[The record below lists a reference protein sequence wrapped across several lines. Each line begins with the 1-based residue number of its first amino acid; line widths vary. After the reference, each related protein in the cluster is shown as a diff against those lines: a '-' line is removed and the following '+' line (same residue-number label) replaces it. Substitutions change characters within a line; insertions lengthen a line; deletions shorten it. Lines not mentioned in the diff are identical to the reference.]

1 MPSRTEKTP
10 FGDITMTSDGTAI
23 TNITWASDSQADGG
37 SDAIL
42 DEGFRQLGEYAR
54 GKRQEFDVPIALTE
68 CSDERRKWLEAL
80 RRVPY
85 GATLSYAEFAE
96 SAGFSRKSARA
107 AGSACANNPLPII
120 YPCHRILRGDGK
132 LGNFGAYHHLATD
145 DERNLAVKEGL
156 IKHEKRFC

>member
-10 FGDITMTSDGTAI
+10 FGFINMTSNGKAI

-42 DEGFRQLGEYAR
+42 DEGFRQLNEYAL

-107 AGSACANNPLPII
+107 AGSACANNPIPII

-132 LGNFGAYHHLATD
+132 LGNFGAYQHLATD
-145 DERNLAVKEGL
+145 DARNLAVKDQL
-156 IKHEKRFC
+156 IRLEKSFV

>member
-10 FGDITMTSDGTAI
+10 FGDITMTSDRTAI
-23 TNITWASDSQADGG
+23 TDINWAGDSPADDG

-42 DEGFRQLGEYAR
+42 DEGFRQLGEYAL
-54 GKRQEFDVPIALTE
+54 GKRQEFDVPIALAK
-68 CSDERRKWLEAL
+68 CSEKHKKWLEAL
-80 RRVPY
+80 RHVPY

-96 SAGFSRKSARA
+96 KAGFSRQSARA

-132 LGNFGAYHHLATD
+132 LGNFGAYQHLATND
-145 DERNLAVKEGL
+145 ARNLAIKEGL
-156 IKHEKRFC
+156 IKHEKRFS